1 MTVPGPETA
10 GPFDPGLQPE
20 RTELAWRRTA
30 LAIAIGSL
38 VSLRIFPLVLPP
50 PLAALG
56 FVPGAIGLVA
66 ACALWFAA
74 RRRLLRTTAWLHST
88 KTGPTQAEQAP
99 DGPTQAEQSPDGP
112 TQAEQAPEGP
122 TQGRPTQ
129 AIAPG
134 GGMLLALTAL
144 ATAFGALS
152 IGIVLVSSLLA
163 DAS

>member
-1 MTVPGPETA
+1 VTVPGPDTA

-74 RRRLLRTTAWLHST
+74 RRRLLRTTAWLPST

-99 DGPTQAEQSPDGP
+99 DGPPQAEQSP
-112 TQAEQAPEGP
+112 EGP
-122 TQGRPTQ
+122 TQERPTR
-129 AIAPG
+129 AIASG

>member
-66 ACALWFAA
+66 ACALWLAA

-99 DGPTQAEQSPDGP
+99 DGPTQAEQSP
-112 TQAEQAPEGP
+112 EGP
-122 TQGRPTQ
+122 THGRPTQ

-163 DAS
+163 DAG

>member
-1 MTVPGPETA
+1 MTVPGPDTA

-99 DGPTQAEQSPDGP
+99 DGPTQAEQSP
-112 TQAEQAPEGP
+112 EGP
-122 TQGRPTQ
+122 TQERPTQ

-144 ATAFGALS
+144 ATAFGGLS

>member
-1 MTVPGPETA
+1 MTVPGPDTA

-99 DGPTQAEQSPDGP
+99 DGPTQAEQSP
-112 TQAEQAPEGP
+112 EGP
-122 TQGRPTQ
+122 TQERPTQ